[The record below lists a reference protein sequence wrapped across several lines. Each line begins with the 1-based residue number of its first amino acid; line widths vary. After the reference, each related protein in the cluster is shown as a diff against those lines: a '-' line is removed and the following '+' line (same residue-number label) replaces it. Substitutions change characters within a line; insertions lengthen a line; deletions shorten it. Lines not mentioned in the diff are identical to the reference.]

1 MKSKNMG
8 DHMTKHKR
16 RMPQRRSRK
25 RSKGYTALDK
35 AIDSK
40 WWNRGLVAGVIV
52 LVIVLAV
59 IFWPVPPK
67 KFGVGDQ
74 APELI
79 WDDGKLSDFQ
89 GRVILLTFYGT
100 NSTASTQEH
109 RIFVE
114 LYQVLVLNPELDD
127 RESFVDFISVD
138 IEDDDTELDI
148 LQFKAATGA
157 LWQFLLDENGRA
169 EKAYHVRGVPI
180 TFILDKNLMIQNV
193 FEGTQ
198 DYYTYWNALFALTG
212 RI

>member
-1 MKSKNMG
+1 MA
-8 DHMTKHKR
+8 KHSRRRKRANKR
-16 RMPQRRSRK
+16 RK
-25 RSKGYTALDK
+25 HTAIDR

-40 WWNRGLVAGVIV
+40 WWNRGLVAGIIV

-59 IFWPVPPK
+59 IFWPVPSK

-74 APELI
+74 APELM

-89 GRVILLTFYGT
+89 GRVVLLTFYG
-100 NSTASTQEH
+100 NSSLTSTQEY

-114 LYQVLVLNPELDD
+114 LYQLLVLTPDLEG

-138 IEDDDTELDI
+138 IEDGSTEIDI
-148 LQFKAATGA
+148 LHFKAATGA

-180 TFILDKNLMIQNV
+180 TFILDKNLMIRNV
-193 FEGTQ
+193 FEGSQ
-198 DYYTYWNALFALTG
+198 NYNIYFDALFALTG